1 MIKLEVEKLRYT
13 VLFREI
19 HVRLCTYSI
28 LYILLLFKRDS
39 KLERQIELSAKKC
52 MGKNT
57 DHH

>member
-1 MIKLEVEKLRYT
+1 MELIANCDYEKSA
-13 VLFREI
+13 V
-19 HVRLCTYSI
+19 
-28 LYILLLFKRDS
+28 YILLLFKRDS